1 MRRQVP
7 ELNDWLEQS
16 LSNQM
21 WQTVFKRLFSS
32 IKQAACLCQLRVW
45 KKTIQLKRP
54 CMFAHTLAHTHTHLY
69 AAPTWSILYCF
80 VFFVICFGLGFFCV
94 CNAAHA
100 TFFYFSHLSQNNTS
114 PIILKYTHCCFQI
127 CWLPPVKRLV
137 SGRGEKKSKHL
148 KSRIWMNILTI
159 TKVRC
164 CLKKQGWG
172 ILLTL
177 CFKSRN
183 ITLKESNP
191 WAQVFTKICFI

>member
-7 ELNDWLEQS
+7 ELNDWLERS

-54 CMFAHTLAHTHTHLY
+54 CMFAHTLAHTHTFVCSSNMEHLV
-69 AAPTWSILYCF
+69 LF
-80 VFFVICFGLGFFCV
+80 FFFVICFGLFLFFV

-137 SGRGEKKSKHL
+137 SGRGEKKIKAPQKQNMNEYIDNH
-148 KSRIWMNILTI
+148 KSEVL
-159 TKVRC
+159 
-164 CLKKQGWG
+164 
-172 ILLTL
+172 
-177 CFKSRN
+177 FKETRMRHSFDFV
-183 ITLKESNP
+183 L
-191 WAQVFTKICFI
+191 

>member
-1 MRRQVP
+1 M
-7 ELNDWLEQS
+7 
-16 LSNQM
+16 
-21 WQTVFKRLFSS
+21 
-32 IKQAACLCQLRVW
+32 CQLRVW

-137 SGRGEKKSKHL
+137 SGRGEKKIKAPQKQNMNEYIDNH
-148 KSRIWMNILTI
+148 KSEVL
-159 TKVRC
+159 
-164 CLKKQGWG
+164 
-172 ILLTL
+172 
-177 CFKSRN
+177 FKETTMRHSFDFV
-183 ITLKESNP
+183 L
-191 WAQVFTKICFI
+191 